1 MALLVTVT
9 KKSVSLLAEGQYQIT
24 LNMQYK
30 NNAIVLLDQ
39 DFTEHYHSGQTPA
52 SVFVLF
58 KAKMQETINKYKAE
72 QVIFNIGALNTAVT
86 TLQSQLEV

>member
-39 DFTEHYHSGQTPA
+39 DFTEHYHSGRTPA

-72 QVIFNIGALNTAVT
+72 QVIFNVGALNIAVSS
-86 TLQSQLEV
+86 LQSQLEV